1 MIYLAG
7 RVTLEECFVFQLY
20 FPFTDS
26 GSVTQVVQ
34 LILSELLRLLEAQQF
49 SER

>member
-1 MIYLAG
+1 MIYFAG
-7 RVTLEECFVFQLY
+7 RVTLEECFVFQSN

-34 LILSELLRLLEAQQF
+34 LVLSQLLGFLEAQQF
-49 SER
+49 SE